1 MVQVYPAYTMRLWGF
16 LVVGMFLGGGCTP
29 TDRPQSPEGNS
40 SRPLV
45 AAATS
50 ECPTEIRLF
59 CGNCHRLPSP
69 DCFPRDAWYSE
80 VQRGFNFYTDSGR
93 SDLHVPVLDSVV
105 QWYRSQAPQE
115 LTVTTL
121 LDAPSLIPFRKVPV
135 LSSGAPMVSS
145 LDWEAASGD
154 WPSLRFSEM
163 ETGLIA
169 GVDTTSMSRATVIA
183 TGSHVAGTRIVDL
196 DQDQKLDLLLCE
208 LGSKSP
214 GDHAL
219 GRVSYL
225 SSLAPGARP
234 QPLLTDVGRV
244 ADAMPGDF
252 DRDGDL
258 DLVVSEFGWLKTGS
272 ISVLE
277 NIRSSMATGQP
288 LRPDDFR
295 RHRIDVRHGTIHVC
309 VTDLNQDQLPDIV
322 ALISQEHET
331 VVAFINE
338 GHFQFRQE
346 VIMEPQDPSNGS
358 CGIEMIDLDSDGDQ
372 DFVYCNGDTLD
383 SYLIKPYHGVW
394 ALMNEGMYPYQQV
407 RLLTLPGASDSTS
420 GDLDG
425 DGDLDI
431 AVSAYLPQRLLPQLP
446 EGRYDSLCW
455 LEQVAAGKFVPH
467 SIEKGTIG
475 HLGLTS
481 GDFDGNGT
489 IDLAVGDSPGA
500 GWGAIWWN
508 ENEAKAS
515 SPLP

>member
-1 MVQVYPAYTMRLWGF
+1 M
-16 LVVGMFLGGGCTP
+16 
-29 TDRPQSPEGNS
+29 
-40 SRPLV
+40 
-45 AAATS
+45 
-50 ECPTEIRLF
+50 
-59 CGNCHRLPSP
+59 
-69 DCFPRDAWYSE
+69 
-80 VQRGFNFYTDSGR
+80 
-93 SDLHVPVLDSVV
+93 DSVV
-105 QWYRSQAPQE
+105 QWYRSQAPE
-115 LTVTTL
+115 KLTVTAL
-121 LDAPSLIPFRKVPV
+121 LETPASIPFRKVP
-135 LSSGAPMVSS
+135 LPSSGAPMVSS
-145 LDWEAASGD
+145 LDWAAASGD
-154 WPSLRFSEM
+154 WPSLRFSDM

-169 GVDTTSMSRATVIA
+169 GVNTTSEPQAAVIA

-208 LGSKSP
+208 LGSKTP
-214 GDHAL
+214 GDHEL

-225 SSLAPGARP
+225 SSRTSEARP
-234 QPLLTDVGRV
+234 LPLLTDVGRV
-244 ADAMPGDF
+244 SDAMPGDF

-272 ISVLE
+272 ITVLE
-277 NIRSSMATGQP
+277 NMRTPMATEQP
-288 LRPDDFR
+288 LRPNDFH

-309 VTDLNQDQLPDIV
+309 VTDLNQDQRPDFV

-338 GHFQFRQE
+338 GHFRFRQE

-358 CGIEMIDLDSDGDQ
+358 CGIEMVDLDSDGDQ

-394 ALMNEGMYPYQQV
+394 ALMNEGQYPFQLV

-431 AVSAYLPQRLLPQLP
+431 AVSAYLPQRLLLQLP
-446 EGRYDSLCW
+446 EGQYDSLCW
-455 LEQVAAGKFVPH
+455 LEQVASGKFVPH

-489 IDLAVGDSPGA
+489 IDLAVGDSPGS

-508 ENEAKAS
+508 ENEAKGS
-515 SPLP
+515 SLPP